1 MSDFVGS
8 VGTLQFSEDVYDRL
22 IEDLDS
28 VYPPLS
34 PSPNDSMAA
43 VMYAAGQRSVVE
55 YLIQQR
61 ENVLSSKL

>member
-1 MSDFVGS
+1 MSDFVAS